1 MRAVGQETV
10 NLGIVL
16 QKEEI
21 DNRWI
26 KYRWRAAAAI
36 AGAPDMDP
44 KGEWVELAQGGEEG
58 GRWWHFHAGTLP
70 LHLYRKETGGYLLN
84 LNQEPPRVWVVLRD
98 GVEARALLGAF
109 GRDAALGERYW
120 TRHVLRD
127 GVEAGASEHTYVP
140 VAATVCPYEAQD
152 FLDSGE
158 DLVEVVAMPEA
169 VLARVQHYVDE
180 HHKEEEFYKRKRK
193 PHSGEQEAFVR
204 RGGAPVDRRKP
215 KKLI

>member
-1 MRAVGQETV
+1 MDDVIEEDASRVRAVGQETI

-98 GVEARALLGAF
+98 GVEAGAP
-109 GRDAALGERYW
+109 
-120 TRHVLRD
+120 
-127 GVEAGASEHTYVP
+127 EHTYVP